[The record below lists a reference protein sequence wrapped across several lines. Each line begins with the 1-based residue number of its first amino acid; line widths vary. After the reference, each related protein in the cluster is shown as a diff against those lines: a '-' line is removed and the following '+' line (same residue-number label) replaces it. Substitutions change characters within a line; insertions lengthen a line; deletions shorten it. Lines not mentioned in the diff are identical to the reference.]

1 MERKVGEVFE
11 HEGIIYKVHQEVQ
24 GCDGCC
30 FSHLNLCLDLKP
42 IRGCCTNTQRKDC
55 RGVIFKQIKKDMETR
70 NVKLS
75 LEKAKEFYAKG
86 GEFRDLALSAFT
98 EEELTKKALPKTWEE
113 YMNNWAE
120 KKKGFDF
127 DTMTKVEID
136 TPKVSDDII
145 SAHNKLIAL
154 HLLRD
159 CYRQG
164 WKPDYTDREVKYSII
179 WAYNDI
185 HVHTT
190 VEESNFLTFQSFK
203 IAEEFLNNFKDLIK
217 RAGDLI

>member
-70 NVKLS
+70 NVKLT

-86 GEFRDLALSAFT
+86 GELKELALSVYT
-98 EEELTKKALPKTWEE
+98 EYELTNTLPKTWDE
-113 YMNNWAE
+113 YALKSPCAICYINLGLM
-120 KKKGFDF
+120 KLK
-127 DTMTKVEID
+127 
-136 TPKVSDDII
+136 DIETYTAL
-145 SAHNKLIAL
+145 SKL
-154 HLLRD
+154 HKLRD
-159 CYRQG
+159 YYRQG
-164 WKPDYTDREVKYSII
+164 WKPDYTDREVKYSIVFV
-179 WAYNDI
+179 YDDI
-185 HVHTT
+185 HIYTNVD
-190 VEESNFLTFQSFK
+190 ENKFLTFQSLK
-203 IAEEFLNNFKDLIK
+203 IANEFLNNFKDLIK

>member
-1 MERKVGEVFE
+1 MERKAGEIFEIGGVFYRVAVE
-11 HEGIIYKVHQEVQ
+11 TYMCN
-24 GCDGCC
+24 GCDLKGD
-30 FSHLNLCLDLKP
+30 LCEKKRH
-42 IRGCCTNTQRKDC
+42 IIGECQSANRKED
-55 RGVIFKQIKKDMETR
+55 GVIFVKIKDMETR

-120 KKKGFDF
+120 KKEGFDF

-164 WKPDYTDREVKYSII
+164 WEPDYTDREVKYSII
-179 WAYNDI
+179 FVYDNI
-185 HVHTT
+185 HIYTNID
-190 VEESNFLTFQSFK
+190 ENKFLTFQSLK
-203 IAEEFLNNFKDLIK
+203 IADEFLNNFRDLIK
-217 RAGDLI
+217 QAGDLI

>member
-1 MERKVGEVFE
+1 
-11 HEGIIYKVHQEVQ
+11 
-24 GCDGCC
+24 
-30 FSHLNLCLDLKP
+30 
-42 IRGCCTNTQRKDC
+42 
-55 RGVIFKQIKKDMETR
+55 METR

-120 KKKGFDF
+120 KKEGFDF

-145 SAHNKLIAL
+145 
-154 HLLRD
+154 LR
-159 CYRQG
+159 
-164 WKPDYTDREVKYSII
+164 II
-179 WAYNDI
+179 
-185 HVHTT
+185 
-190 VEESNFLTFQSFK
+190 S
-203 IAEEFLNNFKDLIK
+203 
-217 RAGDLI
+217 